1 MKKASMIPRTLRF
14 CLLALFSGLTSTGCH
29 PIQPFYFHEDGDLSH
44 FLDVAYDIEN
54 PDVDTCSLPDASETR
69 APLTVLNRD
78 FDEFWDLTLE
88 QAISTTLQNS
98 KVIRTVGFGG
108 GGSLIQSAVGSFNG
122 AMGAPTNLLQNPDFV
137 QTVYEPAIQ
146 ETDPNV
152 GVEGALAAFDAQFA
166 ANLFWDRRDRPRN
179 LSRDAGFFSNLD
191 AQDLATSQAEL
202 SKRHAAGT
210 QTAIRTR
217 HQYDNLRARTA
228 QQPLSTFWTTE
239 WEAEIR
245 HPLMRG
251 GGVQVNRIPI
261 VIARIQTDIRLA
273 DFEQAVRDMVL
284 QVETSYWELAF
295 CYRVLD
301 AEKQGRDS
309 ALVTWKKIEALSGK
323 LQGGEADKL
332 AQARQQY
339 FEFQGRVVAA
349 YGELFRSENRL
360 RFLMGLTA
368 SDGRLIRPVDE
379 PTAALVRFEWHQ
391 ILCESLTRSVEL
403 RSQKWRIKQR
413 EMELI
418 AARNNLLPQFDAT
431 TLYRWVGVG
440 DELISAD
447 RQPVSFPGIGST
459 SYQELTD
466 GQYQEFRV
474 GFEFGFPLGFRRELA
489 GVRQSTLRL
498 VRDKAVLQ
506 EMELEAGHQL
516 ADSIMSLDGNY
527 MLTQTTLNTLD
538 AANQE
543 VEAVEVAYEAGTVT
557 LDLLLDAQRRRSQ
570 AERSYF
576 RALLSYNQN
585 IAQIHSRKGS
595 LLEYNNVS
603 LAEGPWPEKA
613 YWDATGH
620 ARRRD
625 ASTYMNFGFTRPRVI
640 SRGPVKQH
648 QETVNSTGANPGTGS
663 GEVLLPQKAPVK
675 MQPLNPTNAPLVPQ
689 HEARERSFDWGN
701 VGVEL
706 PHESPLLSRQ

>member
-1 MKKASMIPRTLRF
+1 M
-14 CLLALFSGLTSTGCH
+14 
-29 PIQPFYFHEDGDLSH
+29 QPFYFHEDGDLSH
-44 FLDVAYDIEN
+44 YLGVANQIEN
-54 PDVDTCSLPDASETR
+54 PDVESCSLGEATNTR

-78 FDEFWDLTLE
+78 FDSFWDLTLE
-88 QAISTTLQNS
+88 EAICATMHNS

-122 AMGAPTNLLQNPDFV
+122 AIGPPTNLLQNPDFA
-137 QTVYEPAIQ
+137 QTVYNPAIQ
-146 ETDPNV
+146 ESDPNL
-152 GVEGALAAFDAQFA
+152 GVEGALSAFDAQFA

-179 LSRDAGFFSNLD
+179 LAINQNVGIFPSQDY
-191 AQDLATSQAEL
+191 QDLATSQLEL

-210 QTAIRTR
+210 QTAIRAR
-217 HQYDNLRARTA
+217 HQYDNLRFTTGGVG
-228 QQPLSTFWTTE
+228 QQVLSSFWTTE

-261 VIARIQTDIRLA
+261 VIARIQTDIQIA

-284 QVETSYWELAF
+284 QVETVYWELVF
-295 CYRVLD
+295 CYRVMD
-301 AEKQGRDS
+301 AEMQGRDS
-309 ALVTWKKIEALSGK
+309 ALATWKKIDALAGK
-323 LQGGEADKL
+323 LRGGEADKL

-349 YGELFRSENRL
+349 NGELFKGENRL

-379 PTAALVRFEWHQ
+379 PTSSLVRFDWQE
-391 ILCESLTRSVEL
+391 ILCETLTRSVEL

-418 AARNNLLPQFDAT
+418 ASRNQLLPQLDMT
-431 TLYRWVGVG
+431 TLYRWVGIG
-440 DELISAD
+440 DELIAAD
-447 RQPVSFPGIGST
+447 RQPVSFPAIGST
-459 SYQELTD
+459 AYQELTD
-466 GQYQEFRV
+466 GQYQEFRWAL
-474 GFEFGFPLGFRRELA
+474 EFGFPVGFRQGLA

-498 VRDKAVLQ
+498 ARDKAVLQ
-506 EMELEAGHQL
+506 EMELEASHQL
-516 ADSIMSLDGNY
+516 VDTIQSLDGNY
-527 MLTQTTLNTLD
+527 MLTQTTFNTLD

-576 RALLSYNQN
+576 RALLTYNQN
-585 IAQIHSRKGS
+585 VAQVHSRKGS
-595 LLEYNNVS
+595 LLEYNNIS
-603 LAEGPWPEKA
+603 LAEGPWPAKA
-613 YWDATGH
+613 YWDALGH

-625 ASTYMNFGFTRPRVI
+625 ASTYMNYGFTRPRVI
-640 SRGPVKQH
+640 SRGPQALHQGTANRAGPAQH
-648 QETVNSTGANPGTGS
+648 SSPSDATVPQAPIQEEIIPMAPQTKVDEQQFNW
-663 GEVLLPQKAPVK
+663 GELGMSMHPRQVRA
-675 MQPLNPTNAPLVPQ
+675 TNAEQPPADS
-689 HEARERSFDWGN
+689 ENGAPNFEWGP
-701 VGVEL
+701 VGL
-706 PHESPLLSRQ
+706 KSQ